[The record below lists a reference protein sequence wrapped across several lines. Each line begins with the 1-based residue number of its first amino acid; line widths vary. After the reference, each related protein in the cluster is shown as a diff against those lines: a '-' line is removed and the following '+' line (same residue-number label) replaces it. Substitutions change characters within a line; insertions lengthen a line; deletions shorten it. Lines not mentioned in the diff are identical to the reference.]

1 MKRVAAFLLL
11 LGLLAAPAAAEIQS
25 IDITIFGMD

>member
-1 MKRVAAFLLL
+1 MKNGLTFFSVLLFVTS
-11 LGLLAAPAAAEIQS
+11 AAAEIQS